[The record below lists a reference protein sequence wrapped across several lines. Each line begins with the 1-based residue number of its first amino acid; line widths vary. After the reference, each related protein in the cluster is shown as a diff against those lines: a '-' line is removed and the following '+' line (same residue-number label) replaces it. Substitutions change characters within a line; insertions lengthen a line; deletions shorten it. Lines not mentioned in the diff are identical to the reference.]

1 MKSLI
6 ERLFK
11 REQPHY
17 NYVIGEYKPSRG
29 NAMSKPERTSE
40 YDVES
45 PVAKDEMEIDNIY
58 KKS

>member
-6 ERLFK
+6 EKIFK
-11 REQPHY
+11 REKPEF
-17 NYVIGEYKPSRG
+17 NYIISKYEPSRAH
-29 NAMSKPERTSE
+29 AMSKPERTSE

-45 PVAKDEMEIDNIY
+45 PITIDEMAIDNIY